1 MRESA
6 YLLKEIKAAAHDIEQ
21 NLSSVKK
28 LADHYSKLTYDR
40 SIAENVNDLI
50 SRLDFLQAWCDNRM
64 SEEDRNNG

>member
-6 YLLKEIKAAAHDIEQ
+6 YLLKEIKAAAHNIEQ

-50 SRLDFLQAWCDNRM
+50 SRLDFLRAWCDNRM
-64 SEEDRNNG
+64 SEEDRNNE